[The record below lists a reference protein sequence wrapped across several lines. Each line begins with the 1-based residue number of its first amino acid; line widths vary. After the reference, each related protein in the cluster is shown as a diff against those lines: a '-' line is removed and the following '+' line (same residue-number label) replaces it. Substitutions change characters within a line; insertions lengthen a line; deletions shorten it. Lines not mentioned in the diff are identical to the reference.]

1 MKNETIKNGIAGAVI
16 GATMIAGVGYNPA
29 DIDPL
34 TDISYSEI
42 VEKPDI
48 DVYYIVNVADIVG
61 DMENKSMSKLN
72 TARYSLDGKRVILK
86 YNVGDMDRNVA
97 PEKYG
102 EPFTNAEI
110 LKYLQNP
117 ENGFYDPNEII

>member
-1 MKNETIKNGIAGAVI
+1 MEKDTAKKGIAGAII
-16 GATMIAGVGYNPA
+16 GASIVLGGGYNPA

-48 DVYYIVNVADIVG
+48 DVYYVVNVADIVG

-72 TARYSLDGKRVILK
+72 TARYSLDGKKVILK
-86 YNVGDMDRNVA
+86 YNVGDMDRNIA

-110 LKYLQNP
+110 LKYLRNP
-117 ENGFYDPNEII
+117 DNGFYDPNEII